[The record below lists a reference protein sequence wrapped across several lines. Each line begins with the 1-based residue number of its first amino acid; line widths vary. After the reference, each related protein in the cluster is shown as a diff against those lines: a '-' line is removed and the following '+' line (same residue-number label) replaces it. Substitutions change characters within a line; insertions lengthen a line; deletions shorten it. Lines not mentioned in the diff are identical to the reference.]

1 MKAGKYFFI
10 TATFLILIIF
20 FSYFL
25 FLLLF
30 LNEKWDANLANFGVF
45 GDSFGVLT
53 SLFSALTILGLIYT
67 VNLQREDLSIS
78 HKELELT
85 RVELKEQKEEMRLQN
100 RTLFVQQFENTLF
113 KMIDLFSK
121 CRDDIRISIP
131 YINNVTNQLQNFM
144 ELSGT
149 RAIGYLYNNVFIC
162 KFNKSLEENHNPIEE
177 INSYYSEFYDLYGD
191 LLNPYFR
198 TLYGILNFID
208 KASILELEKIF
219 YSNIVRELLSKHETS
234 LLFYNYIIPCEEEK
248 IKPLLVK
255 YNLIKHLDPNTIP
268 KEHFPLL
275 DEVKQRI
282 EQVSHN

>member
-1 MKAGKYFFI
+1 MKIGKYFFI
-10 TATFLILIIF
+10 TATLLILIIF

-30 LNEKWDANLANFGVF
+30 LDEKWDTNLANFGVF

-67 VNLQREDLSIS
+67 VNLQREDLSVS

-85 RVELKEQKEEMRLQN
+85 REELKGQKEEMELQN

-121 CRDDIRISIP
+121 CRDDIHISIP
-131 YINNVTNQLQNFM
+131 YRLQNFI
-144 ELSGT
+144 ECSGT

-191 LLNPYFR
+191 LLDPYFR
-198 TLYGILNFID
+198 TLCSILNFID
-208 KASILELEKIF
+208 KASVLEKRF

-248 IKPLLVK
+248 MKLLLVK

-275 DEVKQRI
+275 EEVKQRI
-282 EQVSHN
+282 EQFSHD

>member
-1 MKAGKYFFI
+1 MKVGKYFFI
-10 TATFLILIIF
+10 TATLLILIIF

-30 LNEKWDANLANFGVF
+30 LDEKWDTNLANFGVF

-85 RVELKEQKEEMRLQN
+85 REELNGQKEEMILQN

-121 CRDDIRISIP
+121 CRDEIHISIP
-131 YINNVTNQLQNFM
+131 YINNVTNQFQNFM
-144 ELSGT
+144 ERSGT
-149 RAIGYLYNNVFIC
+149 RAIGYLYNNLFIC
-162 KFNKSLEENHNPIEE
+162 KFNKSLEKNHNPIEE

-191 LLNPYFR
+191 LLDSYFR
-198 TLYGILNFID
+198 TLCGILNFID
-208 KASILELEKIF
+208 KASILEKRF
-219 YSNIVRELLSKHETS
+219 YSNIVRELLSKYEIS
-234 LLFYNYIIPCEEEK
+234 FLFYNYIIPCKEEK
-248 IKPLLVK
+248 MKPLLVK

-275 DEVKQRI
+275 EEVKQRI
-282 EQVSHN
+282 EQVSHD